1 MNYIRRHEN
10 ELDKQ
15 DMKMNYIRRHEN
27 ELDKQ
32 DMKILHC
39 SSAYGEG

>member
-1 MNYIRRHEN
+1 MKINYIT
-10 ELDKQ
+10 
-15 DMKMNYIRRHEN
+15 RHEN